1 MYAQKKNFRGHL
13 ENATHIPLQELNER
27 INELEQ
33 FKGKKLS
40 FTVAPVTEVKRYV
53 NFTDKGFHA
62 VNMEGGI
69 KQWNGKSYNKNNFNS
84 PPIYL

>member
-40 FTVAPVTEVKRYV
+40 FTVAPVTEVKRLRQFYRQRISCCQY
-53 NFTDKGFHA
+53 GRRHQA
-62 VNMEGGI
+62 MERKI
-69 KQWNGKSYNKNNFNS
+69 VQ
-84 PPIYL
+84 